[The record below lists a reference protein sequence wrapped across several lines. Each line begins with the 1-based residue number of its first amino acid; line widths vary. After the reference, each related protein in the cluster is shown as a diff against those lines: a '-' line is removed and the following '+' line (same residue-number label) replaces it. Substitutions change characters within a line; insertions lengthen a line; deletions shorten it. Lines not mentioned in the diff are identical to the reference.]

1 MPRNFRY
8 KENVQKLSSLMRDQ
22 IELDRPLERAVQAI
36 EHVIRYQGA
45 PHLRPTSCRL
55 SMLERESVDVT
66 LFLLFLTLTL
76 SYLLFRIF
84 RSSTSKFL
92 KWTKTDRLKKNQ

>member
-1 MPRNFRY
+1 MH
-8 KENVQKLSSLMRDQ
+8 DQ

-45 PHLRPTSCRL
+45 PHLRPASCRL

-66 LFLLFLTLTL
+66 LFLLLLTMAL
-76 SYLLFRIF
+76 SYISFRIF
-84 RSSTSKFL
+84 RSTTSKL
-92 KWTKTDRLKKNQ
+92 LNWTKIDGIKKNQWTRRAKKRTAIITRGDA